1 MPNYQNGKIYMLESK
16 EGGVRYYG
24 STVQTLKERL
34 RQHKKQKGYI
44 TSQEVLKYDDCKI
57 ILVVNYPCNSRKEL
71 ETKERE
77 YIENNECVNKQI
89 PTRKHR
95 EYYKKYYEEKK
106 DEILQKHKEY
116 REKNRDK
123 ITQKYKEYY
132 DEKKDRIFEKII
144 CPCGA
149 ESTKHHIR
157 RHEKTIKHKE
167 WEQLY
172 NFIYS

>member
-77 YIENNECVNKQI
+77 YIENNECVNKQKNI
-89 PTRKHR
+89 EKIKKKITKKKKMK
-95 EYYKKYYEEKK
+95 YYKNIKNTVKRI
-106 DEILQKHKEY
+106 EIK
-116 REKNRDK
+116 
-123 ITQKYKEYY
+123 
-132 DEKKDRIFEKII
+132 
-144 CPCGA
+144 
-149 ESTKHHIR
+149 
-157 RHEKTIKHKE
+157 
-167 WEQLY
+167 
-172 NFIYS
+172 

>member
-71 ETKERE
+71 ETRERF

-89 PTRKHR
+89 PTRTDKEWR
-95 EYYKKYYEEKK
+95 EEHKEELKEYMKEYNKEYEKKNKDKIAQRKKEFYEKNK
-106 DEILQKHKEY
+106 DEIL
-116 REKNRDK
+116 
-123 ITQKYKEYY
+123 
-132 DEKKDRIFEKII
+132 
-144 CPCGA
+144 
-149 ESTKHHIR
+149 
-157 RHEKTIKHKE
+157 
-167 WEQLY
+167 
-172 NFIYS
+172 